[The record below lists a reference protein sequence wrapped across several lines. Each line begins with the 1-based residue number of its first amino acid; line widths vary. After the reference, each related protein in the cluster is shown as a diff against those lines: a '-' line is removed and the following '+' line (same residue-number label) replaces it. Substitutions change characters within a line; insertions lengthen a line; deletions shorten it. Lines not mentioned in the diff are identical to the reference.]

1 MRRFASSP
9 VLAAIVSAVVT
20 ASVVGG
26 VAVAQTSATDE
37 VKACINREN
46 GIPRLVGSE
55 ADCRA
60 NESFLTWNQKG
71 VKGDQGPVGP
81 IGPQG
86 PKGETGA
93 AGPPGLPGPKGDPGG
108 AGPAGPQGPVGP
120 AGAAGPAGPKG
131 EKGESGAMGPAGPA
145 GPAGPQGATGAQG
158 PAGVQGPAGPAGPA
172 VSSLHSLEGVPCGE
186 ARLPWD
192 EVWPGTVDVAV
203 TSAGAVSIACAP
215 VQAVALTLSSTGQS
229 SFAVYNAV
237 DCEDGCGPFRQCFS
251 LPCTVN
257 LPAGSEVSIRGS
269 SLQEYSSSAAWT
281 GDCAGTAG
289 QVWSVTY
296 PNLPGPTIEASCRLT
311 MNGPKSASLT
321 V

>member
-1 MRRFASSP
+1 
-9 VLAAIVSAVVT
+9 
-20 ASVVGG
+20 
-26 VAVAQTSATDE
+26 
-37 VKACINREN
+37 
-46 GIPRLVGSE
+46 
-55 ADCRA
+55 
-60 NESFLTWNQKG
+60 
-71 VKGDQGPVGP
+71 
-81 IGPQG
+81 
-86 PKGETGA
+86 
-93 AGPPGLPGPKGDPGG
+93 
-108 AGPAGPQGPVGP
+108 
-120 AGAAGPAGPKG
+120 
-131 EKGESGAMGPAGPA
+131 MGPAGPA

-251 LPCTVN
+251 SPCTVN
-257 LPAGSEVSIRGS
+257 VPAGSEVSIRGS
-269 SLQEYSSSAAWT
+269 SLQAYSSSAAWT

-296 PNLPGPTIEASCRLT
+296 PHLPGPTIEASCRLT